1 MEVYSPTFACEIGR
15 KPARALELPGTLCA
29 RSSRFPRRPLL
40 GDSVNKKC
48 GTNLTNS
55 LAARETITSRISK
68 PTCTIPP
75 VSVNKRQG
83 KPRMEKMHWYNPTI
97 RTMEDTNVPM
107 NDEQAI
113 DKLSHNENSDEFIA
127 HYRDWRVLGSSRE
140 EALLLTGEHYRA
152 VHAGRTPP
160 L

>member
-1 MEVYSPTFACEIGR
+1 LDRGSAPGRRYPRASRSPRVRC
-15 KPARALELPGTLCA
+15 
-29 RSSRFPRRPLL
+29 
-40 GDSVNKKC
+40 
-48 GTNLTNS
+48 
-55 LAARETITSRISK
+55 
-68 PTCTIPP
+68 PP
-75 VSVNKRQG
+75 VSVNKWEG
-83 KPRMEKMHWYNPTI
+83 KPRMEKMHWYNPTT